1 MGWGS
6 IIYLA
11 AITGISPDL
20 YEAATIDGAGRLR
33 KIWNVTLPCIRGTM
47 VTLLIMNLGRVMGSN
62 FERLDSFGNVQ
73 VKEFQYQL
81 AIYIYEKGLAGG
93 NFSRATAV
101 GLFQSLVGLI
111 LVLTS
116 DRVSKA
122 LGEDGLLYGGMDNL
136 TTVPAEKKKS
146 LFKGVN
152 RVRVSDFAIAFV
164 ILLLSL
170 TCIIPFIHIAAKSI
184 SSNSA
189 VLAKQVYLWPKGL
202 NFDAYIS
209 IFRDGQ
215 LTHAMLY
222 TIWMTFLFTVIGLAV
237 TVLAAY
243 PLARRELK
251 GRAVIAFI
259 IMFTMYFSA
268 GLIPEYLLYKD
279 LKLLN
284 TMWVLVLPL
293 SFSPYNMLIM
303 RSFIRSTIPDSLY
316 EAANLDGADHFQI
329 LGRIVL
335 PLSKPILATLALFYA
350 VGRWNAYA
358 DAKYYITTKALQP
371 LQYLLS
377 NMVLN
382 SGQDAFSLSEAA
394 AAEST
399 PEVLQA
405 AVVMFAT
412 LPILVV
418 YPFVQKYFVQGTM
431 IGAVKG

>member
-1 MGWGS
+1 MS
-6 IIYLA
+6 TA
-11 AITGISPDL
+11 AS
-20 YEAATIDGAGRLR
+20 
-33 KIWNVTLPCIRGTM
+33 
-47 VTLLIMNLGRVMGSN
+47 
-62 FERLDSFGNVQ
+62 
-73 VKEFQYQL
+73 
-81 AIYIYEKGLAGG
+81 
-93 NFSRATAV
+93 
-101 GLFQSLVGLI
+101 
-111 LVLTS
+111 
-116 DRVSKA
+116 
-122 LGEDGLLYGGMDNL
+122 
-136 TTVPAEKKKS
+136 AEKKAS

-152 RVRVSDFAIAFV
+152 RVRVSDFVIAFV
-164 ILLLSL
+164 ILILSL
-170 TCIIPFIHIAAKSI
+170 TCIIPFLHIAAKSI
-184 SSNSA
+184 SSNTA
-189 VLAKQVYLWPKGL
+189 VLSKRVYLLPVDI
-202 NFDAYIS
+202 NFEAYNS

-215 LTHAMLY
+215 LTHSMLY
-222 TIWMTFLFTVIGLAV
+222 TIWMTFLFTVIGMV
-237 TVLAAY
+237 ITILAAY

-251 GRAVIAFI
+251 GRALFAFI
-259 IMFTMYFSA
+259 LMFTMYFSA

-279 LKLLN
+279 LRLLN

-329 LGRIVL
+329 LFRIVL

-382 SGQDAFSLSEAA
+382 SGQDAISLSEAA
-394 AAEST
+394 AQEST

-412 LPILVV
+412 IPIMLV

>member
-1 MGWGS
+1 MS
-6 IIYLA
+6 TA
-11 AITGISPDL
+11 A
-20 YEAATIDGAGRLR
+20 
-33 KIWNVTLPCIRGTM
+33 
-47 VTLLIMNLGRVMGSN
+47 
-62 FERLDSFGNVQ
+62 
-73 VKEFQYQL
+73 
-81 AIYIYEKGLAGG
+81 
-93 NFSRATAV
+93 
-101 GLFQSLVGLI
+101 
-111 LVLTS
+111 
-116 DRVSKA
+116 
-122 LGEDGLLYGGMDNL
+122 
-136 TTVPAEKKKS
+136 PAEKKAS

-152 RVRVSDFAIAFV
+152 RVRVSDFVIAFV
-164 ILLLSL
+164 ILILSL
-170 TCIIPFIHIAAKSI
+170 TCIIPFLHIAAKSI
-184 SSNSA
+184 SSNTA
-189 VLAKQVYLWPKGL
+189 VLSKRVYLLPVDI
-202 NFDAYIS
+202 NFEAYNS

-215 LTHAMLY
+215 LTHSMLY
-222 TIWMTFLFTVIGLAV
+222 TIWMTFLFTAIGMVI
-237 TVLAAY
+237 TTLAAY

-251 GRAVIAFI
+251 GRALFAFI
-259 IMFTMYFSA
+259 LMFTMYFSA

-279 LKLLN
+279 LNLLN
-284 TMWVLVLPL
+284 KMWVLVLPL

-329 LGRIVL
+329 LFRIVL

-382 SGQDAFSLSEAA
+382 SGQDAISLSEAA
-394 AAEST
+394 AQEST

-412 LPILVV
+412 IPIMLV
-418 YPFVQKYFVQGTM
+418 YPCVQKYFVQGTM

>member
-1 MGWGS
+1 M
-6 IIYLA
+6 
-11 AITGISPDL
+11 
-20 YEAATIDGAGRLR
+20 
-33 KIWNVTLPCIRGTM
+33 
-47 VTLLIMNLGRVMGSN
+47 
-62 FERLDSFGNVQ
+62 
-73 VKEFQYQL
+73 
-81 AIYIYEKGLAGG
+81 
-93 NFSRATAV
+93 
-101 GLFQSLVGLI
+101 
-111 LVLTS
+111 
-116 DRVSKA
+116 
-122 LGEDGLLYGGMDNL
+122 
-136 TTVPAEKKKS
+136 TTVPAEKKAS
-146 LFKGVN
+146 IFKGVN
-152 RVRVSDFAIAFV
+152 RVRISDFVIAFV

-184 SSNSA
+184 SSNTA
-189 VLAKQVYLWPKGL
+189 VLSKQVYLVPIGL

-209 IFRDGQ
+209 IFKDGQ
-215 LTHAMLY
+215 LTHAMIY
-222 TIWMTFLFTVIGLAV
+222 TIWMTFLFTVIGMIV
-237 TVLAAY
+237 TILAAY

-251 GRAVIAFI
+251 GRTLFAFI

-268 GLIPEYLLYKD
+268 GLIPEYLLMND
-279 LKLLN
+279 LHLLN

-329 LGRIVL
+329 LTRIVL

-358 DAKYYITTKALQP
+358 DAKYYITTKSLQP

-382 SGQDAFSLSEAA
+382 SGQDAVSLSEAS

-412 LPILVV
+412 LPIMMV

>member
-1 MGWGS
+1 MS
-6 IIYLA
+6 TA
-11 AITGISPDL
+11 A
-20 YEAATIDGAGRLR
+20 
-33 KIWNVTLPCIRGTM
+33 
-47 VTLLIMNLGRVMGSN
+47 
-62 FERLDSFGNVQ
+62 
-73 VKEFQYQL
+73 
-81 AIYIYEKGLAGG
+81 
-93 NFSRATAV
+93 
-101 GLFQSLVGLI
+101 
-111 LVLTS
+111 
-116 DRVSKA
+116 
-122 LGEDGLLYGGMDNL
+122 
-136 TTVPAEKKKS
+136 PAEKKAS

-152 RVRVSDFAIAFV
+152 RVRVSDFVIAFV
-164 ILLLSL
+164 ILILSL
-170 TCIIPFIHIAAKSI
+170 TCIIPFLHIAAKSI
-184 SSNSA
+184 SSNTA
-189 VLAKQVYLWPKGL
+189 VLSKRVYLLPVDI
-202 NFDAYIS
+202 NFEAYNS

-215 LTHAMLY
+215 LTHSMLY
-222 TIWMTFLFTVIGLAV
+222 TIWMTFLFTAIGMVI
-237 TVLAAY
+237 TTLAAY

-251 GRAVIAFI
+251 GRALFAFI
-259 IMFTMYFSA
+259 LMFTMYFSA

-279 LKLLN
+279 LNLLN
-284 TMWVLVLPL
+284 KMWVLVLPL

-329 LGRIVL
+329 LFRIVL

-382 SGQDAFSLSEAA
+382 SGQDAISLSEAA
-394 AAEST
+394 AVEST

-412 LPILVV
+412 LPIIMV

>member
-1 MGWGS
+1 MTQ
-6 IIYLA
+6 
-11 AITGISPDL
+11 TG
-20 YEAATIDGAGRLR
+20 E
-33 KIWNVTLPCIRGTM
+33 
-47 VTLLIMNLGRVMGSN
+47 
-62 FERLDSFGNVQ
+62 
-73 VKEFQYQL
+73 VK
-81 AIYIYEKGLAGG
+81 KG
-93 NFSRATAV
+93 
-101 GLFQSLVGLI
+101 
-111 LVLTS
+111 
-116 DRVSKA
+116 
-122 LGEDGLLYGGMDNL
+122 
-136 TTVPAEKKKS
+136 S
-146 LFKGVN
+146 LFHGVK
-152 RVRVSDFAIAFV
+152 RVRVSDFVIAFI

-170 TCIIPFIHIAAKSI
+170 TCIVPFLHIAAKSI
-184 SSNSA
+184 SSNAA
-189 VLAKQVYLWPKGL
+189 VMSKSVYLLPKGL
-202 NFDAYIS
+202 NVDAYAS

-215 LTHAMLY
+215 LTYSMLY
-222 TIWMTFLFTVIGLAV
+222 TVWMTLLFTVIGMII
-237 TVLAAY
+237 TILAAY

-251 GRAVIAFI
+251 GRSVIAFI
-259 IMFTMYFSA
+259 LMFTMYFSA

-279 LKLLN
+279 LKLIN

-316 EAANLDGADHFQI
+316 EAANLDGASHFQI
-329 LGRIVL
+329 LTRIVL

-382 SGQDAFSLSEAA
+382 SGQDAVSLSEAA
-394 AAEST
+394 AVEST

-412 LPILVV
+412 LPIMMI

>member
-1 MGWGS
+1 MS
-6 IIYLA
+6 VI
-11 AITGISPDL
+11 
-20 YEAATIDGAGRLR
+20 
-33 KIWNVTLPCIRGTM
+33 
-47 VTLLIMNLGRVMGSN
+47 
-62 FERLDSFGNVQ
+62 
-73 VKEFQYQL
+73 
-81 AIYIYEKGLAGG
+81 
-93 NFSRATAV
+93 
-101 GLFQSLVGLI
+101 
-111 LVLTS
+111 
-116 DRVSKA
+116 
-122 LGEDGLLYGGMDNL
+122 
-136 TTVPAEKKKS
+136 PAEKKTS

-152 RVRVSDFAIAFV
+152 RVRVSDFVIAFI

-184 SSNSA
+184 SSNTA
-189 VLAKQVYLWPKGL
+189 VLSRQVLLWPKGL
-202 NFDAYIS
+202 NFEAYGS

-215 LTHAMLY
+215 LTHSMIY
-222 TIWMTFLFTVIGLAV
+222 TIWMTLLFTAIGMVI
-237 TVLAAY
+237 TILAAY

-251 GRAVIAFI
+251 GRTVIAFI

-279 LKLLN
+279 LKLLK

-329 LGRIVL
+329 LVRMVI
-335 PLSKPILATLALFYA
+335 PLSKPILATLSLFYA

-358 DAKYYITTKALQP
+358 DAKYYITTKSLQP

-382 SGQDAFSLSEAA
+382 SGQDAVSLSEAA

-412 LPILVV
+412 LPIMMV

>member
-1 MGWGS
+1 MTS
-6 IIYLA
+6 I
-11 AITGISPDL
+11 
-20 YEAATIDGAGRLR
+20 
-33 KIWNVTLPCIRGTM
+33 
-47 VTLLIMNLGRVMGSN
+47 
-62 FERLDSFGNVQ
+62 
-73 VKEFQYQL
+73 
-81 AIYIYEKGLAGG
+81 
-93 NFSRATAV
+93 
-101 GLFQSLVGLI
+101 
-111 LVLTS
+111 
-116 DRVSKA
+116 
-122 LGEDGLLYGGMDNL
+122 
-136 TTVPAEKKKS
+136 PAEKKPS
-146 LFKGVN
+146 LFRGVN
-152 RVRVSDFAIAFV
+152 RVRPSDFVIAFV
-164 ILLLSL
+164 ILILSL
-170 TCIIPFIHIAAKSI
+170 TCIVPFLHIAAKSI
-184 SSNSA
+184 SSNTA
-189 VLAKQVYLWPKGL
+189 VLSKRVYLWPKGL
-202 NFDAYIS
+202 NLEAYAS

-215 LTHAMLY
+215 LTHSMIY
-222 TIWMTFLFTVIGLAV
+222 TIWMTFLFTVIGMV
-237 TVLAAY
+237 ITILAAY

-259 IMFTMYFSA
+259 LMFTMYFSA

-279 LKLLN
+279 LKLIN

-316 EAANLDGADHFQI
+316 EAANLDGANHFQI
-329 LGRIVL
+329 LTRVVL
-335 PLSKPILATLALFYA
+335 PLSKPILATLSLFYA

-382 SGQDAFSLSEAA
+382 SGQDAISLSEAA
-394 AAEST
+394 AVEST

-412 LPILVV
+412 LPIMMV

>member
-1 MGWGS
+1 MTQ
-6 IIYLA
+6 
-11 AITGISPDL
+11 TG
-20 YEAATIDGAGRLR
+20 E
-33 KIWNVTLPCIRGTM
+33 
-47 VTLLIMNLGRVMGSN
+47 
-62 FERLDSFGNVQ
+62 
-73 VKEFQYQL
+73 VK
-81 AIYIYEKGLAGG
+81 KG
-93 NFSRATAV
+93 
-101 GLFQSLVGLI
+101 
-111 LVLTS
+111 
-116 DRVSKA
+116 
-122 LGEDGLLYGGMDNL
+122 
-136 TTVPAEKKKS
+136 S
-146 LFKGVN
+146 LFHGVK
-152 RVRVSDFAIAFV
+152 RVRVSDFVIAFI

-170 TCIIPFIHIAAKSI
+170 TCIVPFLHIAAKSI
-184 SSNSA
+184 SSNAA
-189 VLAKQVYLWPKGL
+189 VMSKSVYLLPKGL
-202 NFDAYIS
+202 NVDAYAS

-215 LTHAMLY
+215 LTYSMLY
-222 TIWMTFLFTVIGLAV
+222 TVWMTLLFTVIGMII
-237 TVLAAY
+237 TILAAY

-251 GRAVIAFI
+251 GRSVIAFI
-259 IMFTMYFSA
+259 LMFTMYFSA

-279 LKLLN
+279 LKLIN

-316 EAANLDGADHFQI
+316 EAANLDGASHFQI
-329 LGRIVL
+329 LTRIVL

-382 SGQDAFSLSEAA
+382 SGQDAVSLSEAA
-394 AAEST
+394 AVEST

-412 LPILVV
+412 LPIMMV